1 LLKLLRPTCSRLPS
15 SQSVCTGSPTFFC
28 IKEPG
33 TPQEEFR
40 SQVNVGGQ
48 DQKFSGSVIKDG
60 IPQIREAAL
69 QVKDAVHHLKVGAEN
84 PPSRP
89 SNQSKNEEDE
99 EDNNSEVLKVNGI
112 DSNSDLSP
120 LPDERKLLR
129 ELSAKIRFSGPI
141 TVAEYMR
148 EVAINPIH
156 GFYVSQEALGK
167 HGHFVTSPELSQMF
181 GECVAVWLLHE
192 WMKMGEP
199 GDFQLVELGPGKGT
213 LLTDILRTLSK
224 LQPGLVQGISLH
236 LVEVSS
242 RMKKEQELE
251 LGIKDGLSKWGASVH
266 WHDHI
271 ADVPQKFSFFI
282 AHEFLDALPVNKF
295 ERSEDSSWRE
305 VLVDI
310 DEEREGELRYVI
322 SRNATPSC
330 VLLEGLDLEGVHKTE
345 LCPNAGLVIREVGKR
360 VAEYGGAA
368 LIVDYGEEK
377 GEELESAKGEEEEVQ
392 NTEDQS
398 LGNVGEKVENSEE
411 KKGLEKRIE
420 RDTLRAFRH
429 HKQVHPLELPGTAD
443 ITADVDFS
451 YIRSQVPEHTA
462 MFGPVEQGDWLHAC
476 GIGERCAQLTAG
488 TEGKVRDSLLECY
501 KTLTDKEMMGA
512 RFKVCSLHP
521 ASMGEI
527 HAKYPP
533 VGLAR
538 REQ

>member
-1 LLKLLRPTCSRLPS
+1 MTDSVPELK
-15 SQSVCTGSPTFFC
+15 
-28 IKEPG
+28 
-33 TPQEEFR
+33 
-40 SQVNVGGQ
+40 
-48 DQKFSGSVIKDG
+48 
-60 IPQIREAAL
+60 EATSKVKIAL
-69 QVKDAVHHLKVGAEN
+69 EHLKNHNTTPHSVGEFVDVRDEKSSILETPLEESKFDKAEDCKAKI
-84 PPSRP
+84 S
-89 SNQSKNEEDE
+89 Q
-99 EDNNSEVLKVNGI
+99 
-112 DSNSDLSP
+112 

-181 GECVAVWLLHE
+181 GECVAVWFLHE

-199 GDFQLVELGPGKGT
+199 QEFQLVELGPGKGT
-213 LLTDILRTLSK
+213 LLTDILRTLTK

-236 LVEVSS
+236 LVEVSP
-242 RMKKEQELE
+242 RMRKEQVKE
-251 LGIKDGLSKWGASVH
+251 LGIKDGVSKWGASVH

-271 ADVPQKFSFFI
+271 ADVPQNFSFFL

-295 ERSEDSSWRE
+295 ERVISEDNAWRE

-345 LCPNAGLVIREVGKR
+345 LCPNAGLYIREVGKR
-360 VAEYGGAA
+360 VAECGGAA
-368 LIVDYGEEK
+368 LIVDYGEEQ
-377 GEELESAKGEEEEVQ
+377 GEVVEGGVEEQ
-392 NTEDQS
+392 
-398 LGNVGEKVENSEE
+398 VEGDEE
-411 KKGLEKRIE
+411 KKGSSGRRIE

-429 HKQVHPLELPGTAD
+429 HKQVHPLDLPGTAD

-451 YIRSQVPEHTA
+451 YIRSQVPEHSV

-476 GIGERCAQLTAG
+476 GIRERCTQLAAV
-488 TEGKVRDSLLECY
+488 TEGKVQESLLQSY
-501 KTLTDKEMMGA
+501 KTLTDKNIMGA
-512 RFKVCSLHP
+512 RFKVCSIHP

-533 VGLAR
+533 VGFSSR
-538 REQ
+538 VQ